1 MPGPVHESMVE
12 VLTEHPAWL
21 SLLLQTL
28 YQRTLAPTLVVKN
41 VTLRVGEPRE
51 VHPDILLESLD
62 PPAWALVEPQLDEDA
77 AKLRRWVLMTAAAL
91 DRYGV
96 MGDLIIVTPF
106 ASVATWAEHLIELA
120 GAAGTRLYLK
130 PVVVLLGETEA
141 RALLATGRPE
151 LAFFAAWAMQSRYG
165 AAAQQIVETAL
176 HTAETEANE
185 ALRTELVRAILN
197 VLSAQMYARIR
208 EVFMSFQP
216 KSEGPVLRML
226 REEFE
231 GLAEKRGE
239 ARGRATVLLRHLSK
253 RGFVVDEAVR
263 ERVLACQDVDRLDRW
278 LDRVLTAASLAE
290 VFAADG

>member
-12 VLTEHPAWL
+12 LLTEHPAWV

-28 YQRTLAPTLVVKN
+28 HQRSLAPTLVVKN

-96 MGDLIIVTPF
+96 MGDLVIVTPF
-106 ASVATWAEHLIELA
+106 AAVAAWAEHLIELV

-130 PVVVLLGETEA
+130 PVVVLLGEAEA

-151 LAFFAAWAMQSRYG
+151 LAFFAAWAMQSRHG
-165 AAAQQIVETAL
+165 TAAQQIVETAL
-176 HTAETEANE
+176 RTAETEANE

-197 VLSAQMYARIR
+197 VLSAPMYARIR

-231 GLAEKRGE
+231 AHV
-239 ARGRATVLLRHLSK
+239 RATVLLRHLSK
-253 RGFVVDEAVR
+253 RGFVVDEPVR
-263 ERVLACQDVDRLDRW
+263 ARVLACQDSDQLDRW
-278 LDRVLTAASLAE
+278 LDRVLTAASLDE